1 MDLTNRSFHLNWK
14 PHAFSPKNIYKV
26 RRFISCCPPPRTPR
40 AEYPQIGWD
49 NRRKNTCSV
58 DNVHLPANIF
68 QPSKIPSYIWK
79 PIFLGLAQFWNI
91 LILMIFLSRMVRL
104 CKVDDKNRHDNINSC
119 YCAASL
125 ITSKHALTAFHCVD
139 GDMESETYTEKS
151 CELRDLS
158 KRENHF
164 CF

>member
-1 MDLTNRSFHLNWK
+1 MSSLTGK
-14 PHAFSPKNIYKV
+14 MV
-26 RRFISCCPPPRTPR
+26 RPEVVSGAIFTSGGAAT
-40 AEYPQIGWD
+40 
-49 NRRKNTCSV
+49 RKNVPLFASLTTSV
-58 DNVHLPANIF
+58 ARDAKF
-68 QPSKIPSYIWK
+68 SKENEYDPE
-79 PIFLGLAQFWNI
+79 G
-91 LILMIFLSRMVRL
+91 
-104 CKVDDKNRHDNINSC
+104 C

>member
-1 MDLTNRSFHLNWK
+1 MIIRGLQMEIIKMAMKSMVADWLNLKISHGK
-14 PHAFSPKNIYKV
+14 PFYTKHF
-26 RRFISCCPPPRTPR
+26 
-40 AEYPQIGWD
+40 EY
-49 NRRKNTCSV
+49 V
-58 DNVHLPANIF
+58 
-68 QPSKIPSYIWK
+68 
-79 PIFLGLAQFWNI
+79 
-91 LILMIFLSRMVRL
+91 SRMLRL
-104 CKVDDKNRHDNINSC
+104 CKFSKENEYDPEGC

-158 KRENHF
+158 KRETHF